1 MILVET
7 ALTPMVV
14 FYATVSMV
22 SLGMDSLAK
31 VNSLE
36 TAKAIVLARIFSV
49 LTRRL
54 LELDS

>member
-1 MILVET
+1 MTLVET

-22 SLGMDSLAK
+22 TLEMDSLAK
-31 VNSLE
+31 VNPLK

-49 LTRRL
+49 LTRRRI
-54 LELDS
+54 ELDS